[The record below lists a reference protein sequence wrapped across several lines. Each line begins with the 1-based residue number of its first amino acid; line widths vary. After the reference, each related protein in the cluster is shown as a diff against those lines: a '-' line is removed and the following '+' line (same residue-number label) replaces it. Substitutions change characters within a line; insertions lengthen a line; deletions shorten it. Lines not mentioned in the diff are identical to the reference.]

1 MEEKLEKGGLDHFII
16 TPRKI
21 NAQILVAYFVQ
32 WYIYPLSYSTF
43 RPNKDKVVLANEQL
57 YF

>member
-32 WYIYPLSYSTF
+32 
-43 RPNKDKVVLANEQL
+43 
-57 YF
+57 